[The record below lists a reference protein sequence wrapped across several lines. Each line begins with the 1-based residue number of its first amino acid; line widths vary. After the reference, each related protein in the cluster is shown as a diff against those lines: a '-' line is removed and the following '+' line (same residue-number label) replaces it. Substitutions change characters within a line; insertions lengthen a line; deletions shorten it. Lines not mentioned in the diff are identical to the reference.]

1 MKRLVQGAAAA
12 ALAAALAACGQGLSG
27 TFEDELGVSRYE
39 FTRGGRVYMSVM
51 GVEAAGEYEVEG
63 ERIVLEGPNGTMVLH
78 RDGENLKGPMGLKLI
93 RKD

>member
-1 MKRLVQGAAAA
+1 MKRVLQIAAAA
-12 ALAAALAACGQGLSG
+12 TLAGILGACGQGISG
-27 TFEDELGVSRYE
+27 TFEDEMGISRYE

-51 GVEAAGEYEVEG
+51 GVEAAGEYEIEG

-78 RDGENLKGPMGLKLI
+78 RSGEDLEGPMGLKLI

>member
-1 MKRLVQGAAAA
+1 MKRVLQIAAVAT
-12 ALAAALAACGQGLSG
+12 LAGLLAACGQSISG

-51 GVEAAGEYEVEG
+51 GVEAAGEYEIEG
-63 ERIVLEGPNGTMVLH
+63 ERIVLQGPNGTMVLH
-78 RDGENLKGPMGLKLI
+78 RDGANLKGPMGLKLI

>member
-1 MKRLVQGAAAA
+1 MKRTMRAAAA
-12 ALAAALAACGQGLSG
+12 ATLAGFLAACSQGISG
-27 TFEDELGVSRYE
+27 TFEDEMGVSRYE

-51 GVEAAGEYEVEG
+51 GVEAAGEYELDG
-63 ERIVLEGPNGTMVLH
+63 ERIVLQGPNGTTVLH